1 MAYSELIKNFNGI
14 RDYIR
19 SFYVYGFNHRNDYT
33 QKSTRSYDNERRRV
47 ESWLGDYMTFG
58 QDNEGR
64 RFYISVDSRAIPENP
79 LYRAFRT
86 KSFTD
91 KDIMLHFHIL
101 DILAPNHEYS
111 VNDILDE
118 LYERLDENLPEESTI
133 RKKLSEYV
141 KIGLIEREKQGKENI
156 YRLSRDN
163 IKLESWT
170 SALAFFSEIAPL
182 GVIGSF
188 INSERPGIF
197 YFKHHYILN
206 ALDSEILCDLFMAVN
221 EKRSVKLI
229 TKKLNVKVFP
239 LKIYVGTQTGRQYL
253 LAWSMEIERF
263 YFYRLDLIE
272 DVEINEKFYEVPE
285 LQRFMLINDTENQEA
300 FTEILTQK
308 VSEFTSRVWG
318 VSGGVDTTKIKVVD
332 DNSEREK
339 ECRKVDTTFVDD
351 KSEHEK
357 ICGKIDRTFVDEN
370 SEHKKVY
377 GKIDITRINF
387 TLYIDDGE
395 EHIIQRL
402 EREKRCG
409 KIEKV
414 DANHWEFSAEVFD
427 ALEMLPFLRTF
438 IGRITDLQCSDE
450 RVIERFNQDVQALSE
465 MYKI

>member
-33 QKSTRSYDNERRRV
+33 QKSARSYDNERRRV

-101 DILAPNHEYS
+101 DILTSVESYS

-118 LYERLDENLPEESTI
+118 LSERLNENLPEESTI
-133 RKKLSEYV
+133 RKKLAEYV
-141 KIGLIEREKQGKENI
+141 KIGLLTREKNGKENF
-156 YRLSRDN
+156 YRLSEN
-163 IKLESWT
+163 KINLESWT

-188 INSERPGIF
+188 ISSERQGIF

-206 ALDSEILCDLFMAVN
+206 TLESEILCDLFTAINDKKV
-221 EKRSVKLI
+221 VKLI
-229 TKKLNVKVFP
+229 TKKLNVKVLP

-253 LAWSMEIERF
+253 LAWSLEITRF

-272 DVEINEKFYEVPE
+272 DVEIINEV
-285 LQRFMLINDTENQEA
+285 L
-300 FTEILTQK
+300 TEIPDEKDL
-308 VSEFTSRVWG
+308 SEFCAHVWG
-318 VSGGVDTTKIKVVD
+318 VSGGLNNELT
-332 DNSEREK
+332 S
-339 ECRKVDTTFVDD
+339 
-351 KSEHEK
+351 
-357 ICGKIDRTFVDEN
+357 
-370 SEHKKVY
+370 
-377 GKIDITRINF
+377 INF
-387 TLYIDDGE
+387 TVYVDEGE

-402 EREKRCG
+402 KREKRCG
-409 KIEKV
+409 TIEKV
-414 DANHWEFSAEVFD
+414 DANHWRFSAEVFD

-465 MYKI
+465 MYKDVV

>member
-19 SFYVYGFNHRNDYT
+19 SFYVYGFNHRNDYK
-33 QKSTRSYDNERRRV
+33 QKSARSYDNERRRV

-91 KDIMLHFHIL
+91 NDIMLHFHIL
-101 DILAPNHEYS
+101 DILAGVESCS

-133 RKKLSEYV
+133 RKKLAEYL
-141 KIGLIEREKQGKENI
+141 KIGLLKREKNGKENF
-156 YRLSRDN
+156 YKLSENKID
-163 IKLESWT
+163 IESWR
-170 SALAFFSEIAPL
+170 SVLAFFSEIAPL

-188 INSERPGIF
+188 ISSGNHEIF

-206 ALDSEILCDLFMAVN
+206 ALEGEILCDLFTAIN

-253 LAWSMEIERF
+253 LAWSLEITRF

-272 DVEINEKFYEVPE
+272 NVEIINEA
-285 LQRFMLINDTENQEA
+285 L
-300 FTEILTQK
+300 TEIPDEKDL
-308 VSEFTSRVWG
+308 SEFCAHVWG
-318 VSGGVDTTKIKVVD
+318 VSGGI
-332 DNSEREK
+332 NNEL
-339 ECRKVDTTFVDD
+339 
-351 KSEHEK
+351 
-357 ICGKIDRTFVDEN
+357 
-370 SEHKKVY
+370 
-377 GKIDITRINF
+377 TRINF
-387 TLYIDDGE
+387 TVYVDDGE

-409 KIEKV
+409 KVEKV
-414 DANHWEFSAEVFD
+414 DANRWRFSAEVFD
-427 ALEMLPFLRTF
+427 AMEMLPFLRTF

-450 RVIERFNQDVQALSE
+450 SVIERFNQDVKALSE
-465 MYKI
+465 MYHDVI

>member
-19 SFYVYGFNHRNDYT
+19 SFYVYGFYHRNDYR
-33 QKSTRSYDNERRRV
+33 QKSARSYDNERRRV
-47 ESWLGDYMTFG
+47 ESWFGDYMTFG

-64 RFYISVDSRAIPENP
+64 RFYISVDSRAIQENP

-101 DILAPNHEYS
+101 DILTPNHEYS

-118 LYERLDENLPEESTI
+118 LSERLEEKLPEESTI
-133 RKKLSEYV
+133 RKKLAEYV
-141 KIGLIEREKQGKENI
+141 KIGLLTRKKNGKENF
-156 YRLSRDN
+156 YRLSENN
-163 IKLESWT
+163 INLESWT

-182 GVIGSF
+182 GIIGSF
-188 INSERPGIF
+188 INSERQGIF

-206 ALDSEILCDLFMAVN
+206 ALDSEILCDLFMAIN
-221 EKRSVKLI
+221 EKRIVKLI
-229 TKKLNVKVFP
+229 TKKLNVKVLP

-253 LAWSMEIERF
+253 LAWSLEITRF

-272 DVEINEKFYEVPE
+272 NVEIHEKFTEIPE
-285 LQRFMLINDTENQEA
+285 FQRFMLSNIIKNHEAFTEILTQAEIPEDHKFLLNNNTENQEA
-300 FTEILTQK
+300 FTEILEQK
-308 VSEFTSRVWG
+308 ISEFTSHVWG
-318 VSGGVDTTKIKVVD
+318 VSGGINNELT
-332 DNSEREK
+332 S
-339 ECRKVDTTFVDD
+339 
-351 KSEHEK
+351 
-357 ICGKIDRTFVDEN
+357 
-370 SEHKKVY
+370 
-377 GKIDITRINF
+377 INF
-387 TLYIDDGE
+387 TVYVDDGE

-409 KIEKV
+409 TIEKV
-414 DANHWEFSAEVFD
+414 DANHWRFSAEVFD

-450 RVIERFNQDVQALSE
+450 RVIERFNQDVKALCE
-465 MYKI
+465 MYHDVV

>member
-33 QKSTRSYDNERRRV
+33 QKSARSYDNERRRV

-101 DILAPNHEYS
+101 DILTSVESYS

-118 LYERLDENLPEESTI
+118 LSERFNENLPEESTI
-133 RKKLSEYV
+133 RKKLAEYV
-141 KIGLIEREKQGKENI
+141 KIGLLTREKNGKENF
-156 YRLSRDN
+156 YRLSEN
-163 IKLESWT
+163 KINLESWT

-188 INSERPGIF
+188 ISSERQGIF

-206 ALDSEILCDLFMAVN
+206 TLESEILCDLFTAINDKKV
-221 EKRSVKLI
+221 VKLI
-229 TKKLNVKVFP
+229 TKKLNVKVLP

-253 LAWSMEIERF
+253 LAWSLEITRF

-272 DVEINEKFYEVPE
+272 DVEIINEV
-285 LQRFMLINDTENQEA
+285 L
-300 FTEILTQK
+300 TEIPDEKDL
-308 VSEFTSRVWG
+308 SEFCAHVWG
-318 VSGGVDTTKIKVVD
+318 VSGGLNNELT
-332 DNSEREK
+332 S
-339 ECRKVDTTFVDD
+339 
-351 KSEHEK
+351 
-357 ICGKIDRTFVDEN
+357 
-370 SEHKKVY
+370 
-377 GKIDITRINF
+377 INF
-387 TLYIDDGE
+387 TVYVDEGE

-402 EREKRCG
+402 KREKRCG
-409 KIEKV
+409 TIEKV
-414 DANHWEFSAEVFD
+414 DANHWRFSAEVFD

-465 MYKI
+465 MYKDVV